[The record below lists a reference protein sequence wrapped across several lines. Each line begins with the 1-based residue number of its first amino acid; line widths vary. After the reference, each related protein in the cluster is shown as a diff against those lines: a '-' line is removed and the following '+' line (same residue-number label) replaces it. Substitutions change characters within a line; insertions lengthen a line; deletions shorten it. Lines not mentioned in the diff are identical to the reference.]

1 MSETDILWG
10 NAESLQQLFG
20 QAVRELEPAGG
31 PEAVLEIGP
40 LLPITLIGDKADDA
54 YFGDLQI
61 FF

>member
-1 MSETDILWG
+1 MGGTDILWG

-20 QAVRELEPAGG
+20 QSVRELAPAGE
-31 PEAVLEIGP
+31 PEVILEIGP
-40 LLPITLIGDKADDA
+40 LLPVVLIGDKPDEA